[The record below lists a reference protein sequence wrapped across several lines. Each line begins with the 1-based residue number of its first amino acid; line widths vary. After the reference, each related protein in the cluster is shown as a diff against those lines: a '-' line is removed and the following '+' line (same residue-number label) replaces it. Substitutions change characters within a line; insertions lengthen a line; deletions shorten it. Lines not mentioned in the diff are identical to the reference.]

1 MARIWL
7 VLDVTLGSPTVPL
20 QGIVLSLRRCIIGE
34 IWVYSGLAMKKLCT
48 LLVLLS
54 LAATAAA
61 PPTPTLIVTCD
72 GGTLGGCAQP
82 HFVATNLNP
91 DTTYSI
97 DGVTLTESL
106 TWVSPPAAADGT
118 FDFSTGDLL
127 DAGAWTFEL
136 HAIGNN
142 GKPQH
147 KILTTH
153 DVTF

>member
-1 MARIWL
+1 M
-7 VLDVTLGSPTVPL
+7 
-20 QGIVLSLRRCIIGE
+20 
-34 IWVYSGLAMKKLCT
+34 YSGLAMKKLCT

-147 KILTTH
+147 KILTTY